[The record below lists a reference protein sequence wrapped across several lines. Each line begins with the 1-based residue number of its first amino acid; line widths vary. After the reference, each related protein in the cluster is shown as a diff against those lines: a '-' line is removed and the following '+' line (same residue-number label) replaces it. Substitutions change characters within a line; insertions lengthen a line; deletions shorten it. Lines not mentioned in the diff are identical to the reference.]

1 MRAHDRPTGPQVPP
15 TRVATSL
22 VKALRAARG
31 ALPWTAGT
39 ISHPANL
46 DQESISSTISNRQS
60 CSPPSLITIALEL
73 VITIAWNA

>member
-1 MRAHDRPTGPQVPP
+1 MRARDRPTGPQVPP
-15 TRVATSL
+15 TRVAASL

-31 ALPWTAGT
+31 TLPWTAGT
-39 ISHPANL
+39 IFSANL

-60 CSPPSLITIALEL
+60 CSPLITIALES

>member
-1 MRAHDRPTGPQVPP
+1 MLAHDRPTGPQAPP

-31 ALPWTAGT
+31 ALLWTAGT
-39 ISHPANL
+39 IHHPAKL
-46 DQESISSTISNRQS
+46 DQESISRTILNRQS
-60 CSPPSLITIALEL
+60 CSPLDHHPLES

>member
-1 MRAHDRPTGPQVPP
+1 MRAHDRPTGPLVPP

-46 DQESISSTISNRQS
+46 DQESISSTILNRQS
-60 CSPPSLITIALEL
+60 CSPLDHHPLES

>member
-31 ALPWTAGT
+31 TLPWTAGT
-39 ISHPANL
+39 IFSANL
-46 DQESISSTISNRQS
+46 DQESISSPILNRQS
-60 CSPPSLITIALEL
+60 CSPPDHHPLES